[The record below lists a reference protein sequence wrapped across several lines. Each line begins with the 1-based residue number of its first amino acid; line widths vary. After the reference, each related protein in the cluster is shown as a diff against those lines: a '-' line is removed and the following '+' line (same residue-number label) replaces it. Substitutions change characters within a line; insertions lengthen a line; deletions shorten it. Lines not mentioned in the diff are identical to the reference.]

1 MTYSVDERHEYQ
13 VAKSKLF
20 RISLLFS
27 LILASVIL
35 ADVLLVVLTKGD
47 YLISM
52 IIAITITILFSWFAI
67 FFFTNIYSEVNAQ
80 YRYYKG
86 FDSGLKSID
95 EVEFVNQ
102 SKDLCYVN
110 GLYVYPVRMR
120 FISNLEAKEKII
132 YTLEEKLNFQEGDK
146 LTITTYQRI
155 LIHAEKHK

>member
-67 FFFTNIYSEVNAQ
+67 FFFTNIYSEANAQ

-86 FDSGLKSID
+86 FDSGLKAVD
-95 EVEFVNQ
+95 EVEFINQ